1 MRAVL
6 ARLATPILQQL
17 AAQAPS
23 DDARYREHAGAGKLL
38 RIDAD
43 RDGGDFCP
51 FFLAPVV
58 RFIDLVGGS
67 FFYGFV
73 GILKR
78 KSGGGVPIGHFS
90 VDYFFGI
97 MRAHSSHVLMKVC
110 SLRHQI

>member
-51 FFLAPVV
+51 FFLALVM
-58 RFIDLVGGS
+58 RFIDWGG
-67 FFYGFV
+67 
-73 GILKR
+73 
-78 KSGGGVPIGHFS
+78 
-90 VDYFFGI
+90 
-97 MRAHSSHVLMKVC
+97 HSSMDLWGY
-110 SLRHQI
+110 